1 MSSTDDNITQLGA
14 PSAATTR
21 SAVLDSAHVGDIEG
35 AFGRISIGATELG
48 AIAERDSTTV
58 EKLLDLADQNLYK
71 SKKAGRNRV
80 TTADT
85 DLAPTLRLAAKSNS
99 PTQLNLTLLCR

>member
-1 MSSTDDNITQLGA
+1 VAEKLRRAVAAAPIRLSTAKVRVT
-14 PSAATTR
+14 
-21 SAVLDSAHVGDIEG
+21 
-35 AFGRISIGATELG
+35 ISIGASELG

-58 EKLLDLADQNLYK
+58 ERLLDLADQNLYK

-80 TTADT
+80 TAADPV
-85 DLAPTLRLAAKSNS
+85 DLAPTLPLAVKINS